1 MENDALENDTSDP
14 VVNANASPASEL
26 ERLKKELEKALA
38 DHAAAG
44 GKIDQ
49 LKNQVSELGKAVA
62 EIDQKVK
69 AWEKASVAIKEQQK
83 TQKTFFDREQKELEA
98 TLPAADQEFVKK
110 TRAEGYANIKTLK
123 SKLEAAEK
131 DLDDKKRA
139 LAAAE
144 SSKIAAVDAYKANVD
159 LAAKDGEWLK
169 DIATL
174 HGEADKEEAKNNVSR
189 QYFLILEGEDV
200 LARLDVPDV
209 KAYEKR
215 LNDSGDA
222 VTVASGVERTAKEAV
237 AKAQVDL
244 QTAQK
249 NLGDAVKNRR
259 ANSLASIPEN
269 DEAAAAVPG

>member
-38 DHAAAG
+38 DYAAAG

-83 TQKTFFDREQKELEA
+83 TQKTFFDREKKELEA
-98 TLPAADQEFVKK
+98 TIPDADKEFVKK
-110 TRAEGYANIKTLK
+110 TQADGYAKVKTLK

-131 DLDDKKRA
+131 DLDEKKRA

-144 SSKIAAVDAYKANVD
+144 SSKAAAVDAYKANVD

-169 DIATL
+169 DISGL

-215 LNDSGDA
+215 LNDTGDA
-222 VTVASGVERTAKEAV
+222 VTVASGVERLAKEAV

-259 ANSLASIPEN
+259 ADSLEAIPEN
-269 DEAAAAVPG
+269 EEAAAAVPG